1 MQISKSKSIKNRFI
15 RIETTNQEML
25 NALKERG
32 FRNYMLAILK
42 EGVSPNN
49 ITDKNYNIVKAE
61 LAINRAGVLSN
72 GICFSPETDI
82 IVKPTMADYFEM
94 ERVIKQHKSRGY

>member
-15 RIETTNQEML
+15 RIETTNQEIL

-42 EGVSPNN
+42 DGVSPNN
-49 ITDKNYNIVKAE
+49 MIDKNDNTVKAE
-61 LAINRAGVLSN
+61 LAINRAGILSD
-72 GICFSPETDI
+72 GIGFSPKTDI

-94 ERVIKQHKSRGY
+94 EKILKQHKRRST